1 MTLPAGLLW
10 MTAWQCSRC
19 ANSCR
24 TRPTPQD
31 DAETRSSSP
40 PGLLSMS
47 MVRDDQDDDGDDERL
62 AVVVLHNLCSG
73 GAASRNS
80 FHRRFPR
87 PVLLSGRRKTESLGL
102 RG

>member
-1 MTLPAGLLW
+1 MKPTIELLEF
-10 MTAWQCSRC
+10 TD
-19 ANSCR
+19 R

-80 FHRRFPR
+80 FHSLVR
-87 PVLLSGRRKTESLGL
+87 PHNNDSRVPFSFLAAARQRV
-102 RG
+102 